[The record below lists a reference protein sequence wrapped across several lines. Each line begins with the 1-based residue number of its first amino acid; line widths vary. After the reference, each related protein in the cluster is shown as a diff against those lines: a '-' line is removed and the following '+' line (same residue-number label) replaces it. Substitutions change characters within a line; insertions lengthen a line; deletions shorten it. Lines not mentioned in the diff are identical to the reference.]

1 MKKTFCIA
9 GPIIA
14 EDHYHLP
21 FRMNE
26 TDLLQLID
34 QKKYFILH
42 APRQSGKTT
51 AMKMLV
57 DKLNASGSYEA
68 LYVNV
73 EPAQAAREDYQRGL
87 PIILNEL
94 EAAVRETFGAT
105 HEALSF
111 FSSPEFARL
120 ATGTELGRFLG
131 YWSTHTSK
139 PTILFIDEIDSLVG
153 DTLISVLRQLR
164 AGYAKRP
171 AMFPQS
177 VCLIGV
183 RDVRDYQIYSSNDK
197 QLILGGSA
205 FNIKAESLTIENFS
219 AAEVRALYLQHTAAT
234 GQQFTDE
241 AIAYGFEQTQG
252 QPWLVNALAY
262 QACFRDVVD
271 RSQPITLEVMERS
284 RETLV
289 LRRDTHLD
297 QLVHKL
303 REDRVRR
310 IIDPLIAGNNTPD
323 NMNEDDLQY
332 VRDLGLVTQK
342 RIEIANPIYQ
352 EVIPRALTY
361 LKQENVHNK
370 PAWYINPDGS
380 FNTTKV
386 LEDWVQFYREN
397 SGMWAEQF
405 DYKESGPHLL
415 MFAFLQRVIN
425 GGGSLHREYAL
436 GRRRVDLTIRFGNKR
451 IVIELKIMRDGKT
464 LPQGLEQTAEYMDSV
479 DATEGHLI
487 IFDQDKNKS
496 WEEKIFQH
504 DETVGNK
511 IIHVWGM

>member
-73 EPAQAAREDYQRGL
+73 EPGQAARDNYEKAL
-87 PIILNEL
+87 PVLANEL
-94 EAAVRETFGAT
+94 KLAFHEIFGSEHQVVTYIETEKFLRTPPASM
-105 HEALSF
+105 LS
-111 FSSPEFARL
+111 
-120 ATGTELGRFLG
+120 ELLQ
-131 YWSTHTSK
+131 YWSSNSSK

-252 QPWLVNALAY
+252 QPWLVNALA
-262 QACFRDVVD
+262 
-271 RSQPITLEVMERS
+271 
-284 RETLV
+284 
-289 LRRDTHLD
+289 
-297 QLVHKL
+297 
-303 REDRVRR
+303 
-310 IIDPLIAGNNTPD
+310 
-323 NMNEDDLQY
+323 
-332 VRDLGLVTQK
+332 
-342 RIEIANPIYQ
+342 
-352 EVIPRALTY
+352 
-361 LKQENVHNK
+361 
-370 PAWYINPDGS
+370 
-380 FNTTKV
+380 
-386 LEDWVQFYREN
+386 
-397 SGMWAEQF
+397 
-405 DYKESGPHLL
+405 
-415 MFAFLQRVIN
+415 
-425 GGGSLHREYAL
+425 
-436 GRRRVDLTIRFGNKR
+436 
-451 IVIELKIMRDGKT
+451 
-464 LPQGLEQTAEYMDSV
+464 
-479 DATEGHLI
+479 
-487 IFDQDKNKS
+487 
-496 WEEKIFQH
+496 
-504 DETVGNK
+504 
-511 IIHVWGM
+511 